1 MIRHGRS
8 TVLAASFAF
17 VLAACG
23 GQTPPPPAAEPEPAP
38 APAPAAEPAPVV
50 PAPVPAA
57 TPAPAPVQHAPAP
70 APKPAAPAP
79 KPAAPPAPNVTA
91 FVVPAGT
98 EIVVDIHPGLSSKT
112 SILGQKFTGTV
123 TQAVAVEG
131 HEAIAVGSTLHGTVQ
146 EVKSAAHWDKGG
158 LLVLAFDQL
167 TLPSGE
173 SFPMQSSL
181 QFEGKSGSTG
191 KRAGI
196 IGGSAAGGAILGKV
210 IGKDTKDA
218 AIGAVIGGAIGTGI
232 AAGQKGEEVEIPD
245 AASLTIQLSQAV
257 EVKVPA

>member
-1 MIRHGRS
+1 MIRTSRS
-8 TVLAASFAF
+8 TLLAATLASL
-17 VLAACG
+17 LAACG
-23 GQTPPPPAAEPEPAP
+23 GQTPAPPAAAPEPAP
-38 APAPAAEPAPVV
+38 APAPAAAEPQ
-50 PAPVPAA
+50 PAA
-57 TPAPAPVQHAPAP
+57 PAPAPANTPPPAQHSAP

-79 KPAAPPAPNVTA
+79 KPAAPAAPKSVA
-91 FVVPAGT
+91 FTVPAGT
-98 EIVVDIHPGLSSKT
+98 EIVVEIQPGLSSKT
-112 SILGQKFTGTV
+112 SALGDKFTGTV

-131 HEAIAVGSTLHGTVQ
+131 HQAIAVGSKIHGTVQ
-146 EVKSAAHWDKGG
+146 DVKSAAHWDKGG

-232 AAGQKGEEVEIPD
+232 AAGQKGEEVEIPA